1 MVSMREVEEI
11 ISRVILGRSKLEK
24 TISGWC
30 TCVRVHVC
38 VHSSVNMLVGVISG
52 AVLCT
57 KVLFNP
63 HFGFLLEI
71 L

>member
-1 MVSMREVEEI
+1 MVSVREVEEI
-11 ISRVILGRSKLEK
+11 ISHVILGRLKLEK

-30 TCVRVHVC
+30 TCVCVHVC
-38 VHSSVNMLVGVISG
+38 VQSSVSMLVGVIRG
-52 AVLCT
+52 AGLCA